1 MITRFAPQR
10 PSARQCLALTGWVVL
25 LWSGCASR
33 GQLEL
38 LEAEVRQHKDSLYRA
53 EAKTTSLESQL
64 AQARRESE
72 LIRSQVASNGGQ
84 APLPEQTGNLVRL
97 AGVKINTL
105 LSGGKDRDG
114 QPGDDLLVTLISPH
128 DEQGDLVK
136 IAGEVEIEAYD
147 MTRPGDDKRVGHWTF
162 TPEQAAK
169 AWHSGFVGAGLQ
181 FELPWQQTPANKEL
195 LVHARLKTT
204 DGRQFDTNSP
214 LRVVPPASAAPALL
228 QVQQAQPVNH
238 ETESKIDRQIHTAD
252 QQFPEAPIARPVPF
266 YEDLEPKAARP
277 FPGTDKPPTDET
289 VPALPTIRPAAPA
302 SKSKAPTAPR
312 PAPAQMKPGRASLDG
327 TETSDNWTDQT
338 IPRLR

>member
-1 MITRFAPQR
+1 MTTRFSPTR
-10 PSARQCLALTGWVVL
+10 PSARQCLALSGWAVL
-25 LWSGCASR
+25 LWCGCASR
-33 GQLEL
+33 GQLEM

-53 EAKTTSLESQL
+53 ETKTSELESQL
-64 AQARRESE
+64 VLARRETE
-72 LIRSQVASNGGQ
+72 LIRSQVAASGGQ

-114 QPGDDLLVTLISPH
+114 QPGDDLLVALISPH

-147 MTRPGDDKRVGHWTF
+147 MTRPGDDKRVGRWTF

-181 FELPWQQTPANKEL
+181 FELPWQAVPANKEL
-195 LVHARLKTT
+195 LVHARLRTT

-214 LRVVPPASAAPALL
+214 LKVVPPASAAPALL
-228 QVQQAQPVNH
+228 QVQPAQPVNH

-252 QQFPEAPIARPVPF
+252 QQLPEVPIARPVPF
-266 YEDLEPKAARP
+266 YDDVEPTTARP
-277 FPGTDKPPTDET
+277 FPGAEKPKADQPAA
-289 VPALPTIRPAAPA
+289 ALPP
-302 SKSKAPTAPR
+302 KSKTPTTP
-312 PAPAQMKPGRASLDG
+312 PAVPVKQKPGHASLDG
-327 TETSDNWTDQT
+327 IETSDNWTDET

>member
-1 MITRFAPQR
+1 MTTRFTPTR
-10 PSARQCLALTGWVVL
+10 PSARQCLALSGWAVL
-25 LWSGCASR
+25 LLAGCASR
-33 GQLEL
+33 GQLEM

-53 EAKTTSLESQL
+53 ETKTSELESQL
-64 AQARRESE
+64 VLARREAE
-72 LIRSQVASNGGQ
+72 LIRSQVAASGGQ

-97 AGVKINTL
+97 SGVKINTL

-147 MTRPGDDKRVGHWTF
+147 MTRPGDDKRVGRWTF

-169 AWHSGFVGAGLQ
+169 AWHSGFVGSGLQ
-181 FELPWQQTPANKEL
+181 FELPWQAVPENKEL
-195 LVHARLKTT
+195 LVHARLRTT

-214 LRVVPPASAAPALL
+214 LKVVPPTIAAPALL

-252 QQFPEAPIARPVPF
+252 QQLPEAPIARPVPF
-266 YEDLEPKAARP
+266 YDDVEPEAARP
-277 FPGTDKPPTDET
+277 FHRAEKLNADQPA
-289 VPALPTIRPAAPA
+289 PALPKNRPSTPSPKSKTAPAAPA
-302 SKSKAPTAPR
+302 K
-312 PAPAQMKPGRASLDG
+312 QKPGRASLDRV
-327 TETSDNWTDQT
+327 EISDNWTDET